1 MSHQHAL
8 KRCVLSFRGQVQ
20 GVGFRMTTSRI
31 AQEFNVAGWVRN
43 EPDGTVLC
51 HVEGR
56 AAEIGLFIQQVR
68 DRMSGYIVG
77 VESTDSEATGE
88 FSCFEVRYS

>member
-1 MSHQHAL
+1 MSQGNL
-8 KRCVLSFRGQVQ
+8 KRRVISFRGRVQ
-20 GVGFRMTTSRI
+20 GVGFRMTTGRI
-31 AQEFNVAGWVRN
+31 AEAFDVTGWVRN

-56 AAEIGLFIQQVR
+56 VSENDDFMRQVG
-68 DRMSGYIVG
+68 DRMSGYIVD
-77 VESTDSEATGE
+77 VESSDSEPTGE

>member
-1 MSHQHAL
+1 MSHGNL
-8 KRCVLSFRGQVQ
+8 KRCVISFRGRVQ
-20 GVGFRMTTSRI
+20 GVGFRMTTGRI
-31 AQEFNVAGWVRN
+31 ADAFDVTGWVRN

-56 AAEIGLFIQQVR
+56 AAEITDFIEQVS
-68 DRMSGYIVG
+68 DRMSGYIVDM
-77 VESTDSEATGE
+77 ESSDSEPTGE

>member
-1 MSHQHAL
+1 MSRGGI
-8 KRCVLSFRGQVQ
+8 KRRVISFRGRVQ
-20 GVGFRMTTSRI
+20 GVGFRMTTGRI
-31 AQEFNVAGWVRN
+31 AEAFDVTGWVRN

-56 AAEIGLFIQQVR
+56 VSDIDDFMQQVG
-68 DRMSGYIVG
+68 DRMSGYIVD
-77 VESTDSEATGE
+77 VESSDSDPTGE